1 MDDRLIE
8 LYVQRG
14 RLRERISAQRELVA
28 RELAPLA
35 TALSVADQGLA
46 WFHRAK
52 AYVQAHPGVAAA
64 VVAAVLVWRPRWVL
78 LALRWG
84 FVGWRGWRAW
94 RDKGQQT
101 RDLFRAFRRA
111 TRTPRTASD

>member
-14 RLRERISAQRELVA
+14 RLRERIGAQRELVA

-35 TALSVADQGLA
+35 TALGLADQGMA

-52 AYVQAHPGVAAA
+52 AYVMAHPA
-64 VVAAVLVWRPRWVL
+64 VVSAVVVAVLVWRPRWLFRAV
-78 LALRWG
+78 RWG

-94 RDKGQQT
+94 RDKGQPA
-101 RDLFRAFRRA
+101 RDVYRAFRQA
-111 TRTPRTASD
+111 TRSSNPASD

>member
-14 RLRERISAQRELVA
+14 RLRERISTQRELVA

-35 TALSVADQGLA
+35 TALGFAHQGMV
-46 WFHRAK
+46 WCRRAK
-52 AYVQAHPGVAAA
+52 AYVQAHPA
-64 VVAAVLVWRPRWVL
+64 VVTAVVVAVLVWRPRWVL
-78 LALRWG
+78 RAVRWG

-94 RDKGQQT
+94 RT
-101 RDLFRAFRRA
+101 RGRQVSELFRAFRG
-111 TRTPRTASD
+111 TADRP